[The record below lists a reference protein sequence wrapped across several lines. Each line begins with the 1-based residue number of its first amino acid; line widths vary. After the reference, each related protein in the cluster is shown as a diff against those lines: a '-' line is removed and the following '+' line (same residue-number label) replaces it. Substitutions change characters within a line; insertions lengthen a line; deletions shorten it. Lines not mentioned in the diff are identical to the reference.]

1 MSKSRYLP
9 GTGLY
14 SNLYEKSGITFC
26 TYQPCPGIGSK
37 NCFSNV
43 YEASIC
49 QILKIG
55 TKLEESCVM
64 NDDGMKP

>member
-14 SNLYEKSGITFC
+14 SNLLNIRALSWYWIQELFFKRVWGKYLPNI
-26 TYQPCPGIGSK
+26 
-37 NCFSNV
+37 
-43 YEASIC
+43 E
-49 QILKIG
+49 IG